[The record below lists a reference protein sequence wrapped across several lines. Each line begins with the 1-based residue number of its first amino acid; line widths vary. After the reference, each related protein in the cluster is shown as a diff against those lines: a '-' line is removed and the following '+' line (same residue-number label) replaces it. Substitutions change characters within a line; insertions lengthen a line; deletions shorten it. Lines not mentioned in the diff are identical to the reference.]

1 MQYHRHRR
9 TGFCSTGTST
19 TCSTVRI
26 YKPLIWLSQWI
37 GILFLLSQW
46 SIGDGSVTVINNVV
60 VIMVTAFEWSS
71 AARRPEVNRQA
82 LAGIWKLTPTLPHP
96 LKEFTVYPKKPR
108 IVPPELLLL
117 LKEDGS
123 FQQYESSTM
132 TPTMT
137 PATSRNS
144 GEDIDASW
152 RQFQKKSMIDHDV
165 SQEQQ
170 RQQNQLFPWVGY
182 LQTGK
187 WAYLDGNLLLAVD
200 RIDSTNN
207 NEWTSKGTSYSALAD
222 GTTPNTAATSSSSS
236 GVMQTKFSHRS
247 KEDTLLKGRVIA
259 NYQTRLDDNPILAAA
274 STPSNT
280 TTTLTASNTVESRS
294 PSTGSSKI
302 KFDTYLSVPRG
313 SIQIG
318 KFMYPKH
325 HPSFFE
331 QPMFQ
336 PMKMGNFALRQI
348 LGNLNAANPSSDGDD
363 DDDSSRMMEQF
374 QRSDFYNRTF
384 LLTSHPLRQRSSS
397 NNNRG
402 EKRWSI
408 KYNDYVYDPPPSSK
422 QKKNIPDDTPTSAV
436 RVLQILFHR
445 NNTFSTTGGLG
456 NAAILRG
463 KFDIIGNDKDH
474 LWMQVIRFGF
484 GRSVSGSVYSEGP
497 MLSHEDVKA
506 YWGKIR
512 KVFTNTTR
520 LNDDDYGDDN
530 NNNGTGSTSNVDNIV
545 DDDLNRNND
554 DPSLYKLEVEGS
566 VLDGLGLEPMP
577 VARFLLREIDPI
589 VDEDEDDEEDDD
601 DNEMD
606 VLEITPA
613 DIFLEDDGV
622 DWTSIDDSFQ

>member
-1 MQYHRHRR
+1 MQHRYHGSSGSMYP
-9 TGFCSTGTST
+9 T
-19 TCSTVRI
+19 RI
-26 YKPLIWLSQWI
+26 SKQLNRWLFTQIIGII
-37 GILFLLSQW
+37 GILLFRPS
-46 SIGDGSVTVINNVV
+46 DNVG
-60 VIMVTAFEWSS
+60 IVTAFEWSS

-82 LAGIWKLTPTLPHP
+82 IAGIWKLTPTLPHP

-123 FQQYESSTM
+123 FQQYESMSPAMTTTARIDKDEDDATTRRKST
-132 TPTMT
+132 
-137 PATSRNS
+137 
-144 GEDIDASW
+144 DIDASW
-152 RQFQKKSMIDHDV
+152 RQFQRSSLDNDV

-170 RQQNQLFPWVGY
+170 RQLFPWVGY
-182 LQTGK
+182 IQKGK
-187 WAYLDGNLLLAVD
+187 WAYLDGNLLLAAD
-200 RIDSTNN
+200 RIDCTNS
-207 NEWTSKGTSYSALAD
+207 ELTSKGTSYSALAD
-222 GTTPNTAATSSSSS
+222 GTTTHTAATRYDSASKTGTGGS
-236 GVMQTKFSHRS
+236 VMQTFSGRPRD
-247 KEDTLLKGRVIA
+247 DTLLKGRVIA
-259 NYQTRLDDNPILAAA
+259 NYQTRLDDNPIVSA
-274 STPSNT
+274 STTSSSNT
-280 TTTLTASNTVESRS
+280 TITTTLAISQPDHGS
-294 PSTGSSKI
+294 PSSTGSTKKV

-348 LGNLNAANPSSDGDD
+348 LGTLNAASPSSEE
-363 DDDSSRMMEQF
+363 DDSSTMETF

-384 LLTSHPLRQRSSS
+384 LLTSSPLRQLSSH
-397 NNNRG
+397 NDNNRG

-408 KYNDYVYDPPPSSK
+408 KYNDYVYDAPSSK
-422 QKKNIPDDTPTSAV
+422 KKTNVPTPDDTPTSAV
-436 RVLQILFHR
+436 RVLQIVFHR

-497 MLSHEDVKA
+497 MLSHEDIKA

-512 KVFTNTTR
+512 KVTTPVITNSTLSR
-520 LNDDDYGDDN
+520 DDTDNDN
-530 NNNGTGSTSNVDNIV
+530 NNSKGLSDVHHFTDVDHRH
-545 DDDLNRNND
+545 DE
-554 DPSLYKLEVEGS
+554 DPSQHYRMEVEGS

-577 VARFLLREIDPI
+577 VARFLLREIDSI
-589 VDEDEDDEEDDD
+589 SMTDDDEEEEEEDDVI
-601 DNEMD
+601 D
-606 VLEITPA
+606 VLEARTI
-613 DIFLEDDGV
+613 DIRLDDDGV
-622 DWTSIDDSFQ
+622 DWTSMDESFQ